1 MLRDSL
7 TNPGTEALVDFLR
20 EHLRAGDCLIQVAG
34 EMEVTYVG
42 RAASTADAGDYLV
55 MLKCD
60 GSLQVHSSSGV
71 KPVNWQPR
79 TDEIMVHEDD
89 GRAVLVAERFKPDE
103 MVRIVFLE
111 PALAM
116 AMTLRDLSGFQL
128 HGSEAQLQ
136 AALARHPELIEPGL
150 TVLERE
156 LLVGVGGVD
165 LYARDEAG
173 RYVVVELK
181 RGKCTQEAVH
191 QLERYVQAV
200 RGQVP
205 GEVRGILAGA
215 SITAPARKQLER
227 SGLHFVEVTSLPI
240 EAAEPDQQPLF

>member
-1 MLRDSL
+1 
-7 TNPGTEALVDFLR
+7 
-20 EHLRAGDCLIQVAG
+20 
-34 EMEVTYVG
+34 
-42 RAASTADAGDYLV
+42 

-60 GSLQVHSSSGV
+60 GSLQVHGRNGV

-79 TDEIMVHEDD
+79 TDEIIVREDD

-111 PALAM
+111 PALAL
-116 AMTLRDLSGFQL
+116 AIALRDLTGFQL

-136 AALARHPELIEPGL
+136 AALARHPELIEPDL

-156 LLVGVGGVD
+156 LLVGVGGID
-165 LYARDEAG
+165 LYARDAQG
-173 RYVVVELK
+173 RKVVVELK

-200 RGQVP
+200 RSQVP

-215 SITAPARKQLER
+215 SITAPARRQLER
-227 SGLHFVEVTSLPI
+227 SGLQFVEVTSLPI
-240 EAAEPDQQPLF
+240 EADEPDQVALF